1 MNHHYSITLL
11 SKNYVSLIF
20 GILGSSLSSHYGE
33 SVLGSLFR
41 TGLIVCFRGLLR
53 LSWRPVRGT
62 VSLSCRRE
70 RRGRNCHCRST
81 TTGLLKM
88 ECLIVISPLSSSSSL
103 LLLSG
108 VFKFRIRNYNL
119 VINNFY
125 LQYIDTRMNTYI
137 IRNIKEQSII

>member
-11 SKNYVSLIF
+11 SKNYVSLIS

-33 SVLGSLFR
+33 SVLGSLLR
-41 TGLIVCFRGLLR
+41 TGLTVCFTGLLR

-62 VSLSCRRE
+62 VSLSCRRG

-81 TTGLLKM
+81 TRGLLKM

-103 LLLSG
+103 LLLYSLA
-108 VFKFRIRNYNL
+108 VRISRAKDYCLIDFLGKLL
-119 VINNFY
+119 VVGGCLSTF
-125 LQYIDTRMNTYI
+125 LTIDV
-137 IRNIKEQSII
+137 EE